1 MLVLGDTDPI
11 LGADLLSIKKNC
23 PLCGTLYLE
32 LKIELPYDPVVIRSI
47 VQGAKDLARNDQ
59 GYDVKIFV

>member
-1 MLVLGDTDPI
+1 MLGDTDPI

-47 VQGAKDLARNDQ
+47 VQGTKDLARNDQ